1 MKRKIL
7 SLLFIIVI
15 LCTAFGF
22 AFADNVNT
30 KTESVSYNLLAPG
43 VSDSLN
49 RNLSTRNVSGNKWAS
64 IPVKIYADAAF
75 RAEYISQLQQAIFAW
90 NNTRVGIVLTYA
102 GTMRTPIMVVG
113 GIGVT
118 EAPITPT
125 STIATTVIT
134 ASGTTINKAVIT
146 LNSNLS
152 FNNGS
157 TTVGTYNLKSVF
169 MHEIG
174 HALGLADNN
183 DPSSIMYSEY
193 TGRTSLSNADIDDLD
208 SLY

>member
-1 MKRKIL
+1 MKKKIL
-7 SLLFIIVI
+7 SLSLIIVT
-15 LCTAFGF
+15 LCTIFGF
-22 AFADNVNT
+22 TFSNNVNT
-30 KTESVSYNLLAPG
+30 TTESVSHNLLAPG
-43 VSDSLN
+43 TPTSLDKEASA
-49 RNLSTRNVSGNKWAS
+49 RTVSGKKWSS
-64 IPVKIYADAAF
+64 IPVRIYADASFDAT
-75 RAEYISQLQQAIFAW
+75 YISQLQQAIFAW

-102 GTMRTPIMVVG
+102 GTTPSPYLVN

-118 EAPITPT
+118 KAPISPN
-125 STIATTVIT
+125 STIANTVIT
-134 ASGTTINKAVIT
+134 STGTTINKAVVT

-152 FNNGS
+152 FNNGA

-183 DPSSIMYSEY
+183 DSSSIMYGTY
-193 TGRTSLSNADIDDLD
+193 TGRTALSSMDINDLD